1 MEAAIELAGR
11 VVTEEIVGAQVGRHA
26 PQAEGEIV
34 GGRDRNAIS
43 LFRHDVQRR
52 AALGEARS
60 FFLGPQH
67 RVLSN
72 TRNGEDVIVERHDAA
87 RIDGIERDVGAIG
100 LIEDLPEA

>member
-11 VVTEEIVGAQVGRHA
+11 VVTEEIVGAQIGRHA
-26 PQAEGEIV
+26 PQTQGEIV
-34 GGRDRNAIS
+34 GGRDPNAIS
-43 LFRHDVQRR
+43 LSGHHVQRR
-52 AALGEARS
+52 AALGEACS

-67 RVLSN
+67 RGLSN
-72 TRNGEDVIVERHDAA
+72 TRRGDDVIVERDDAA